1 MAFDAAGFRKA
12 LAAAAKKA
20 FARAAKLGEPVCGYA
35 LYSDSDAMTVSATI
49 NTASH
54 LDAQQKKDP
63 SDADTY
69 RFNPGEWAKEGFA
82 NELFEPLQ
90 RKLRVAAKATQ
101 TASEWSDLR
110 DAVFESCVS
119 VLEDLR
125 EAGAFETG
133 TGARIGRESPL
144 VIFAVSDN
152 EDPKNEKRWFRRL
165 NPPTAYKA
173 FATWITNV

>member
-1 MAFDAAGFRKA
+1 MAAFDVPGFRKA
-12 LAAAAKKA
+12 LLAAAKKA

-54 LDAQQKKDP
+54 LKAQQKKDP

-69 RFNPGEWAKEGFA
+69 RFNPGEWAMEGFA

-90 RKLRVAAKATQ
+90 RKLRAAAKTTQ

-110 DAVFESCVS
+110 DAVFEACVS
-119 VLEDLR
+119 VLEELR
-125 EAGAFETG
+125 ESGGFATRVG
-133 TGARIGRESPL
+133 TGRDSPL

-152 EDPKNEKRWFRRL
+152 EDPKNEKRWFKRL
-165 NPPTAYKA
+165 NPPAAYKA
-173 FATWITNV
+173 FAAWIA